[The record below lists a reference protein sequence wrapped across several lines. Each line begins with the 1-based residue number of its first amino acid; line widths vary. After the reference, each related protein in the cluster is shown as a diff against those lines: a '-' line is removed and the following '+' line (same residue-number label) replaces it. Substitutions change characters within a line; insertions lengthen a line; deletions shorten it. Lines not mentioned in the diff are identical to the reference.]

1 MRIDSG
7 RHNVLYRDTRN
18 GKIAGVCAG
27 IADYFS
33 WDVTVVRIITVIAAI
48 SFSVVT
54 LSLYAVGAMLLDPKP
69 EDLYEDKEEEE
80 YWRRYRKSPRNTMG
94 EARRRF
100 RYLEKKLRKLE
111 AYVTSR
117 KFDLDREF
125 EKIDDRK
132 RT

>member
-1 MRIDSG
+1 MKIETG
-7 RHNVLYRDTRN
+7 RHNVLYRDRKN

-33 WDVTVVRIITVIAAI
+33 WDVSIVRVVTVVAAI
-48 SFSVVT
+48 SFPAVT
-54 LSLYAVGAMLLDPKP
+54 LPLYAVGALFLNVKP
-69 EDLYEDKEEEE
+69 SDLYEDEDEEA

-100 RYLEKKLRKLE
+100 RHLDKKLRKME

-117 KFDLDREF
+117 KFNLDREF
-125 EKIDDRK
+125 EKLDDRK

>member
-1 MRIDSG
+1 MKNGSR
-7 RHNVLYRDTRN
+7 RHNVLYRDTKN

-33 WDVTVVRIITVIAAI
+33 WDVNLVRILTVIAAL
-48 SFSVVT
+48 SFTVVT
-54 LSLYAVGAMLLDPKP
+54 LSLYAVAALFLDPKP
-69 EDLYEDKEEEE
+69 EDLYEDQEEEE

-94 EARRRF
+94 EARLRF
-100 RYLEKKLRKLE
+100 RKLDKKLRKLE

-125 EKIDDRK
+125 EKIDDKK
-132 RT
+132 RV